1 MSAASPANLAKR
13 TCANQLKTR
22 YIAGMRDA
30 KGRPLD
36 GSKTCKVHLSPNVPA
51 NQFWAFTRY
60 NVQTRSMLQTDQC
73 FPEITSATG
82 DVKRNKDG
90 SYDVYFRLKLPKKK
104 DSNWLQTIPGKGWH
118 MLVPPL
124 RF

>member
-13 TCANQLKTR
+13 TCANQLNTQ

-51 NQFWAFTRY
+51 NKFWAFTRY
-60 NVQTRSMLQTDQC
+60 NVQTRSMLQTNQR

-90 SYDVYFRLKLPKKK
+90 LYGVTSGLNYPRRK
-104 DSNWLQTIPGKGWH
+104 DSNWL
-118 MLVPPL
+118 
-124 RF
+124 